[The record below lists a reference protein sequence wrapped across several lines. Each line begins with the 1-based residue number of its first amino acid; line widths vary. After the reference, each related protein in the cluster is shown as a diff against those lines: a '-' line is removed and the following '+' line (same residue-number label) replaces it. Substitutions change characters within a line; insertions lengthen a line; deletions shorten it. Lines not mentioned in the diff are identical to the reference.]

1 MHVIG
6 KRVSM
11 ETPQSN
17 FVFKRRSFFIR
28 LLGGIAGGWMAGN
41 LFSGI
46 LRATAGDKNM
56 EEVKVRINP
65 LAVSRVKKEPKTH
78 GA

>member
-1 MHVIG
+1 MRVIG

-11 ETPQSN
+11 ETPQGT
-17 FVFKRRSFFIR
+17 FVIKRRSFFTR
-28 LLGGIAGGWMAGN
+28 LLGTIAGGWMAGN

-46 LRATAGDKNM
+46 LRATAGVRNS

-65 LAVSRVKKEPKTH
+65 LAVSRAKKEPKTH
-78 GA
+78 GT

>member
-1 MHVIG
+1 
-6 KRVSM
+6 M
-11 ETPQSN
+11 ETTQDKIAL
-17 FVFKRRSFFIR
+17 KRRSFIIR

-41 LFSGI
+41 VFTGKRRS
-46 LRATAGDKNM
+46 TAVHRSK

-65 LAVSRVKKEPKTH
+65 LAVSRTKKGTKIH

>member
-1 MHVIG
+1 MD
-6 KRVSM
+6 
-11 ETPQSN
+11 TPHDK
-17 FVFKRRSFFIR
+17 FVLKRRSFFIR

-46 LRATAGDKNM
+46 LRSTAVHKSN
-56 EEVKVRINP
+56 EKVKVRINP
-65 LAVSRVKKEPKTH
+65 LAVSRTKKDSETH